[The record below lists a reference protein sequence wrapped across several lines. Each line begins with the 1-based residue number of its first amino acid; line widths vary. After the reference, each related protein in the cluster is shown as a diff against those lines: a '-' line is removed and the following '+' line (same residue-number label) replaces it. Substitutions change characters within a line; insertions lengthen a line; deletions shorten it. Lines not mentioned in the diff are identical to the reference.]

1 MQNIKDFPKNIPVFP
16 LRGAVFF
23 PKTNLPL
30 NIFEERYLQMVKD
43 ALKNN
48 RLIGMIQSKEIG
60 GSLFKIGCL
69 GKISDHSE
77 TGDGRILINLL
88 GLTRFRI
95 LDEIKTDKLYRQFVV
110 KYDDYKS
117 DLLDTKI
124 NNNLLKILNSNT
136 RDFFEKKGLIINWNE
151 LTKLKIPQQ
160 IYTLIMISPIS
171 VSEKQKLLETISLEE
186 TVKTLSEIIKLN
198 LYDSVS
204 EKNLL
209 Q

>member
-48 RLIGMIQSKEIG
+48 RLIGMIQSKESG